1 MCLTP
6 LTISELHHD
15 LSRVS
20 DIHNPVLRERIRRP
34 LSCRRILHSTG
45 LITLL
50 YPCNAILETDPV
62 IAAENVRKR
71 DSS

>member
-1 MCLTP
+1 MPAGFIIIPFPDKAYDDAYLVV
-6 LTISELHHD
+6 
-15 LSRVS
+15 VS
-20 DIHNPVLRERIRRP
+20 LP
-34 LSCRRILHSTG
+34 TG

-71 DSS
+71 DYSSKRYVSS